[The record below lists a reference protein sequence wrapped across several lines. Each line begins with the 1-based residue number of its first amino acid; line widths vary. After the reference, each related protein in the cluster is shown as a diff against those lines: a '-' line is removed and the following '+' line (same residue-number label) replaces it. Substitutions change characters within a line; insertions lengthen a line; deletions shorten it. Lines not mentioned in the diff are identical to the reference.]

1 MPSDTVMSESRAIPE
16 EILQSPAWHRATM
29 LAERAASLHSRP
41 RGADRVEI
49 NHASAARRLE
59 RWRSGPPFDDD
70 ARFAQRLAQDS
81 LTEVDLRRL
90 LGEPIEAVRD
100 RRDKSIA
107 SSECLLF
114 YRHGVLNTR

>member
-1 MPSDTVMSESRAIPE
+1 MSASRAVPD
-16 EILQSPAWHRATM
+16 EIVQSPAWHRATT
-29 LAERAASLHSRP
+29 LAERAASLDCR
-41 RGADRVEI
+41 RREADSDEMD
-49 NHASAARRLE
+49 HALAARRLE
-59 RWRSGPPFDDD
+59 RWRSEPPFDDD
-70 ARFAQRLAQDS
+70 ACFAQRLAQDS